1 MIIDTKHA
9 PKAIGPYVQ
18 AVSAGNLL
26 FISGCCP
33 FKPEDGTVN
42 GDTIEK
48 QTRQAMDNL
57 KAIIESAGIGMDN
70 IVKTTCFIRIIARLA
85 INDIDCILKSSI
97 IRNRK
102 NLAYL
107 CIISRLNLF
116 RNRNLTG

>member
-42 GDTIEK
+42 GDTMK
-48 QTRQAMDNL
+48 SRPG
-57 KAIIESAGIGMDN
+57 KRWII
-70 IVKTTCFIRIIARLA
+70 
-85 INDIDCILKSSI
+85 
-97 IRNRK
+97 
-102 NLAYL
+102 
-107 CIISRLNLF
+107 
-116 RNRNLTG
+116 